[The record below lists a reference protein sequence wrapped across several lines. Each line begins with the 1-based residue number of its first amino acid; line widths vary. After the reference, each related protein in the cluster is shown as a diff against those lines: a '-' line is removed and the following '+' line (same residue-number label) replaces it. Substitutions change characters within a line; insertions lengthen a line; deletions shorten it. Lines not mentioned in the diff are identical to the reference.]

1 MTQAGEDLGVVDL
14 DGWVA
19 LRGRQTSREP
29 LHDGARS
36 FGSYSEAE
44 PSLWERSTSTAWT
57 PLAHDTEHREVGK
70 NHAAGALNRYGAR
83 SWESFERHANRM
95 RGGGAK

>member
-1 MTQAGEDLGVVDL
+1 M
-14 DGWVA
+14 
-19 LRGRQTSREP
+19 
-29 LHDGARS
+29 
-36 FGSYSEAE
+36 
-44 PSLWERSTSTAWT
+44 

-95 RGGGAK
+95 RGGGAI